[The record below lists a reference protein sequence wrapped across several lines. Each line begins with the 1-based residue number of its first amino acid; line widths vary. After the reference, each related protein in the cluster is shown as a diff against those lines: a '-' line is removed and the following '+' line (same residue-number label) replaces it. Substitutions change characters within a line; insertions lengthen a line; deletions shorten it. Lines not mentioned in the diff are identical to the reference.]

1 MHDNWIR
8 LLHTCVSLAFVY
20 LPESPPHYASLF
32 TKIETA
38 RAEESNHVSLF
49 YRLIAMFFNTG
60 ESGHTVSS
68 TLFVNVTEIGDNRNA
83 FLSLLVLTSVFTLS
97 VRMIRH

>member
-8 LLHTCVSLAFVY
+8 LLHTGVSLSFIC

-32 TKIETA
+32 KKIETA

-68 TLFVNVTEIGDNRNA
+68 TLLILLMLQRLEIIGTHTY
-83 FLSLLVLTSVFTLS
+83 VPLTVGPNLHFHFYSV
-97 VRMIRH
+97 